1 MEYVFGSLMWASE
14 IEEETSR
21 LAEVRGN
28 RYVMDETVKI
38 RGKYVAGMKK
48 ESMRVGEW
56 LTRR

>member
-1 MEYVFGSLMWASE
+1 VWASE

-56 LTRR
+56 VDKKIKGLRV